1 MVAGDRSDPV
11 DVLIVGGGPAG
22 YVCAIRAA
30 QNGRAVTLVE
40 KARVGGVCLNEGCVP
55 SKHLAL
61 YATANPGRR
70 DLADFQRAR
79 AAAVDKL
86 VNGVSGLLK
95 SAGVDVVEGTA
106 WFVGQ
111 TRVCVALGEE
121 SVRYFDFKDVVI
133 ATGSVAATFDGIPFD
148 GDRVVEP
155 SAALEWSSAP
165 ETLAVV
171 GDDYIAVE
179 LAVAFARLGTRVTLT
194 TGSDRLLPDF
204 DPELS
209 TAADRGA
216 RSVGVEVALAAN
228 PAAIVE
234 DADRVVVSAPRS
246 PNTRGLQL
254 QAAGI
259 ATGPRGFVVDRQMRI
274 DRHVFAIGDVTE
286 GLPLAHRA
294 TMQARVVGDVLGG
307 KPAAL
312 DVAAWPRAVF
322 AEPELATTG
331 AVEGNSAKLPF
342 GALGRAVID
351 GATGGF
357 VKLVFDKA
365 TGVVIGA
372 HIAGPRATD
381 LIGEMTL
388 AIEMGA
394 TLDDIALT
402 AHAHPT
408 FAEGAL
414 EAAELALGRPIH
426 VRSPKR

>member
-30 QNGRAVTLVE
+30 QNGRSVTLVE
-40 KARVGGVCLNEGCVP
+40 RGRIGGVCLNEGCIP

-61 YATANPGRR
+61 FAAANPGTR
-70 DLADFQRAR
+70 DLAEFQALRG
-79 AAAVDKL
+79 AAIDRL

-95 SAGVDVVEGTA
+95 SAGVEVVHGAA

-133 ATGSVAATFDGIPFD
+133 ATGSGAAPVDGIAFDGE
-148 GDRVVEP
+148 RVVEP
-155 SAALEWSSAP
+155 RDALEWRSVP

-179 LAVAFARLGTRVTLT
+179 LAVAFARLGSRVTLA
-194 TGSDRLLPDF
+194 SARDRLLPDF
-204 DPELS
+204 DAELS
-209 TAADRGA
+209 AAADRGA
-216 RSVGVEVALAAN
+216 RSVGVEVALDAN
-228 PAAIVE
+228 PPAIVE
-234 DADRVVVSAPRS
+234 DADRVVVSAGRR
-246 PNTRGLQL
+246 PNIDGLQL
-254 QAAGI
+254 QSAGV
-259 ATGPRGFVVDRQMRI
+259 ATGTKGFAVDRQMRV
-274 DRHVFAIGDVTE
+274 DRHVFAIGDVTD
-286 GLPLAHRA
+286 GLALANRA
-294 TMQARVVGDVLGG
+294 TMQARVAGDVLGG

-312 DVAAWPRAVF
+312 DVTAWPRAVY
-322 AEPELATTG
+322 AEPELATVG
-331 AVEGNSAKLPF
+331 AVDGEVAKLPLA
-342 GALGRAVID
+342 ALGRAVIE
-351 GATGGF
+351 GATAGF
-357 VKLVFDKA
+357 VKLVFDRA
-365 TGVVIGA
+365 TGVVTGA

-381 LIGEMTL
+381 VIAEMTL

-394 TLDDIALT
+394 TLDDLALT

-408 FAEGAL
+408 FAEGAI

-426 VRSPKR
+426 MRSPRR

>member
-1 MVAGDRSDPV
+1 VVAGDRSDPA
-11 DVLIVGGGPAG
+11 DVLIIGGGPAG

-30 QNGRAVTLVE
+30 QNGRSVTLVE
-40 KARVGGVCLNEGCVP
+40 RARLGGICLNEGCIP

-61 YATANPGRR
+61 FAAANPGTR
-70 DLADFQRAR
+70 DLTTFHTSRV
-79 AAAVDKL
+79 AAIDKL
-86 VNGVSGLLK
+86 VNGVAGLLK
-95 SAGVDVVEGTA
+95 SAGVDVVQGTA

-111 TRVCVALGEE
+111 TRVCVAIGEE

-133 ATGSVAATFDGIPFD
+133 ATGSIAAPFDGIAFD
-148 GDRVVEP
+148 GERVVEP
-155 SAALEWSSAP
+155 RDALEWSSAP
-165 ETLAVV
+165 DTLAVV

-179 LAVAFARLGTRVTLT
+179 LAVAFARLGSRVTLT
-194 TGSDRLLPDF
+194 TPGPRLLPDF
-204 DPELS
+204 DADLS

-216 RSVGVEVALAAN
+216 KSVGVEVAVGAS
-228 PAAIVE
+228 PATIVE
-234 DADRVVVSAPRS
+234 DSDRVIVSVGRR
-246 PNTRGLQL
+246 PNTDGLQL
-254 QAAGI
+254 QSAGI
-259 ATGPRGFVVDRQMRI
+259 VSGERGFAVDRQMRV
-274 DRHVFAIGDVTE
+274 DRHVFAIGDVTD
-286 GLPLAHRA
+286 GIPLAHGA
-294 TMQARVVGDVLGG
+294 TMQARVAGDVLGG

-312 DVAAWPRAVF
+312 DVTAWPRVVF
-322 AEPELATTG
+322 AEPELATVG
-331 AVEGNSAKLPF
+331 ALEGESVKLPLA
-342 GALGRAVID
+342 ALGRAVID
-351 GATGGF
+351 GSTTGF

-365 TGVVIGA
+365 TGAVTGA

-426 VRSPKR
+426 VRAPRR